1 MSALTELWRLLLQ
14 WPLLPPLLLMVRI
27 AMAVELLSTHL
38 QRYPAL
44 LDPTQKQ
51 EKTNMISQR
60 SPDGQEAEM
69 RKELR
74 ILGAD
79 PKANEWATQQQ
90 RQKSSQSTGGRFV
103 DLLPHHKR
111 IRRRRQTHS
120 DQSVHPHG
128 HNTKSMI

>member
-1 MSALTELWRLLLQ
+1 MSALTELWLLLLQ
-14 WPLLPPLLLMVRI
+14 QLLLMVRI

-79 PKANEWATQQQ
+79 SKANRMNGLLNSRDKRAANRLAAGSSTCCRTTNEYAGVGKHTATS
-90 RQKSSQSTGGRFV
+90 RCIRTAITQSR
-103 DLLPHHKR
+103 
-111 IRRRRQTHS
+111 
-120 DQSVHPHG
+120 
-128 HNTKSMI
+128 

>member
-60 SPDGQEAEM
+60 SPDGQEM

-79 PKANEWATQQQ
+79 PKANRMNGLLNSRDKRAANRLAAGSSTCCRTTNEYAGVGKHTAASRCIRTAITQS
-90 RQKSSQSTGGRFV
+90 R
-103 DLLPHHKR
+103 
-111 IRRRRQTHS
+111 
-120 DQSVHPHG
+120 
-128 HNTKSMI
+128 